1 MSEQAQVQQ
10 TVFGEQLDEQ
20 YRIETTGRLI
30 RPFKQLVTQILKG
43 RNKTTEYR
51 LHVTEDGLNVNMV
64 DAANVIMVNVTIPP
78 ESFDTYDIDG
88 DVDLGV
94 SNQILGSLF
103 QHARYGVSTDDELTL
118 SGDSQ
123 TIESVVTREIHGVEG
138 TFTHREDL
146 IDPKSIRE
154 KPNLPSLDLDTTVN
168 LPVRTF
174 IDVVD
179 ALDMDYPRFSTEE
192 TFDLFGEDD
201 VSASHVSLDV
211 EVSGEG
217 DETIYSMHYLERISK
232 ALHVGKVDEIK
243 MEFGT
248 DFPLFVEFERE
259 DAYSGV
265 IMLAP
270 RVTAE

>member
-1 MSEQAQVQQ
+1 MSEQEQVQQ

-20 YRIETTGRLI
+20 YRIETTGRVI

-43 RNKTTEYR
+43 RNKTTDYCLE
-51 LHVTEDGLNVNMV
+51 LNEDGLTVNMV
-64 DAANVIMVNVTIPP
+64 DASNVIMVNATIPP
-78 ESFDTYDIDG
+78 EAFATYNVG
-88 DVDLGV
+88 DETELGV

-118 SGDSQ
+118 SGDSR
-123 TIESVVTREIHGVEG
+123 TMESVVTREMHGVEA

-154 KPNLPSLDLDTTVN
+154 KPELPELDLDTTVN
-168 LPVRTF
+168 IPVRTF

-179 ALDMDYPRFSTEE
+179 ALDMDYARFSTDG
-192 TFDLFGEDD
+192 TFNVFGEDD
-201 VSASHVSLDV
+201 VSASHVELNADV
-211 EVSGEG
+211 DGEG
-217 DETIYSMHYLERISK
+217 DETIYSMGYLERISK
-232 ALHVGKVDEIK
+232 ALHVGKVDKIE

-248 DFPLFVEFERE
+248 DFPLFIEFERE
-259 DAYSGV
+259 DVYSGV

-270 RVTAE
+270 RVKAE